1 MTMTIGSLFSGIGG
15 LELGLEWAGLGPTLW
30 QVEREP
36 YAQTILAR
44 HWPDATRYD
53 DVCTVGGK
61 DLAHVDIMCGGFPC
75 QDLSFAGK
83 GAGLAGARSGLWSE
97 YVRIVREVRPRFV
110 IVENVA
116 ALLGRGL
123 GRVLGDLAESGYD
136 AWWDCVPA
144 SACGAPHRRDRLF
157 IVAYTMR
164 GRTGYQSGRLA
175 TSAIDQESREP
186 APWRSA
192 SSLGHGSK
200 DVGCTW
206 TGIGRRSARDP
217 VPIMGR
223 TVNGISQGLDG
234 RWPAGP
240 GQEQYPWEFPRTCEK
255 VPNRQSRL
263 KCLGNAVVP
272 QVGYVIGQV
281 VNEIVKWQE
290 R

>member
-157 IVAYTMR
+157 IVGYAQSKWG
-164 GRTGYQSGRLA
+164 GRTDREQERSRYVRGTGGCIDG
-175 TSAIDQESREP
+175 TKVVSA
-186 APWRSA
+186 
-192 SSLGHGSK
+192 
-200 DVGCTW
+200 
-206 TGIGRRSARDP
+206 P
-217 VPIMGR
+217 VSIMGR

>member
-144 SACGAPHRRDRLF
+144 SACGAPHQRDRLF
-157 IVAYTMR
+157 IVAYAVER
-164 GRTGYQSGRLA
+164 GLSTERAKLCTART
-175 TSAIDQESREP
+175 
-186 APWRSA
+186 
-192 SSLGHGSK
+192 
-200 DVGCTW
+200 
-206 TGIGRRSARDP
+206 ARDCSQSDREGEPTVP
-217 VPIMGR
+217 VMGR
-223 TVNGISQGLDG
+223 AVNGLSQGLDG
-234 RWPAGP
+234 HWPAGP
-240 GQEQYPWEFPRTCEK
+240 GQEQYPWESPRTGEK

>member
-53 DVCTVGGK
+53 DVCAVGGQ
-61 DLAHVDIMCGGFPC
+61 DLARVDVMCGGFPC
-75 QDLSFAGK
+75 QDISFAGK

-157 IVAYTMR
+157 VVAY
-164 GRTGYQSGRLA
+164 
-175 TSAIDQESREP
+175 SASARCERE
-186 APWRSA
+186 ARARVQGPWRAPIGSA
-192 SSLGHGSK
+192 SYLGSVRGNGSNEP
-200 DVGCTW
+200 D
-206 TGIGRRSARDP
+206 
-217 VPIMGR
+217 MGR
-223 TVNGISQGLDG
+223 TVNGISRGLDG
-234 RWPAGP
+234 HWPAGP
-240 GQEQYPWEFPRTCEK
+240 GQEQYAWEFPRTSPK
-255 VPNRQSRL
+255 VPNRQNRL

>member
-157 IVAYTMR
+157 IVAYSTSKWSARTHRIRSDCREQNGSSIGRGLLDRPSFNGKSDAR
-164 GRTGYQSGRLA
+164 GRCFLV
-175 TSAIDQESREP
+175 
-186 APWRSA
+186 
-192 SSLGHGSK
+192 L
-200 DVGCTW
+200 
-206 TGIGRRSARDP
+206 
-217 VPIMGR
+217 GR